1 MKSACLI
8 VQNVYDNDSR
18 LRRKAEALV
27 SAGYSID
34 VLALTAG
41 HGNKAYTLNGVNV
54 YTVSLGKKRGSLAR
68 YLYEYAAF
76 FLWTF
81 VRVLLMTRRRR
92 YAFIDV
98 NTLPDFLIFAAL
110 PGRWMGAKL
119 ILDMHEI
126 TPEFY
131 MSKYGMGEN
140 SWIVHVLRYLEKIS
154 FDCADYVVTISEPIQ
169 DLFIQRGLR
178 PSKSIVVMNA
188 ADEARFESSVNRRE
202 STANGDTFV
211 MMYHGTLT
219 RIYGLDIAIEA
230 FSRANAEMPGS
241 ELWILGSGTEKEAL
255 AALARELGISEKVKL
270 IGSVPSADI
279 PGWLSKCDAGVLP
292 IRRDVFLDFAFP
304 NKLPEFII
312 MGKPVL
318 MSHLKTIRRYFSGEA
333 LSYFEPNNPAD
344 LAEQM
349 VRVYKDRGLRAR
361 LAARARQEYEPIR
374 WNVMRQRY
382 LDLIERATGSEHP
395 FKETL
400 DTREMAAAQRSA
412 TL

>member
-1 MKSACLI
+1 
-8 VQNVYDNDSR
+8 
-18 LRRKAEALV
+18 
-27 SAGYSID
+27 
-34 VLALTAG
+34 
-41 HGNKAYTLNGVNV
+41 
-54 YTVSLGKKRGSLAR
+54 
-68 YLYEYAAF
+68 
-76 FLWTF
+76 
-81 VRVLLMTRRRR
+81 MTRRRR

-140 SWIVHVLRYLEKIS
+140 SSIVQVLRYLEKIS

-188 ADEARFESSVNRRE
+188 ADEARFESSVNQRE

-255 AALARELGISEKVKL
+255 AALAQELGISEKVKL

-344 LAEQM
+344 LAGQM

-361 LAARARQEYEPIR
+361 LAARAKQEYEPIR

-382 LDLIERATGSEHP
+382 LDLIEKATGSEHP
-395 FKETL
+395 LKEIL
-400 DTREMAAAQRSA
+400 DTPEMAAAQRSA
-412 TL
+412 T